1 MDLDDKGRLR
11 NVFWADARSRAT
23 CKEFGDV
30 VTFDTTYLVNR
41 YDVPFAP
48 FVGVNHHDELE
59 KQFQSAYTNAKAKE
73 FQNEFVGK
81 LGCSLQERK
90 VGDVWSE
97 YEVKEWV
104 TFGEGEEKWK
114 KRVSFTV
121 DFNGETNEAN
131 CNCRLFEFRGMVCRH
146 QLMVFH
152 DRGVQRVPDKY
163 VLRRWRKDVKRVHTK
178 IRINY
183 ANSSTTI
190 EARRHNNMCNL
201 FNEVADLAEDCQE
214 KYAKVMGR
222 LRELK
227 EELIESS
234 IVCGSSMGLGIPNDS
249 LSLGDGVVPSK
260 ESRNILDPEVEDI
273 ADGHVFGTQENVV
286 NVNSY
291 PSYMGHLMWPNM
303 IPHNMQP
310 NMAQGRIILP
320 FSPTLCPTGTDFD
333 QFFNNFPTS
342 QSNMSSLL
350 NTHVWRGQSNIM
362 GTQVLGEGQ
371 SNFLESQGQG
381 WGGAQQS
388 FTEMMNARDNGEQ

>member
-1 MDLDDKGRLR
+1 MDAPPTTTEVESTTKVMFLLPSPSSLMLLESIPSAMPPRSSNQDEIDTNEEDEVWSGHNEEEEEVSSDSSKKRDAEAMHSYFMKMKADNSDFFFAMDLDDEGRLR
-11 NVFWADARSRAT
+11 NVFWADARSRTT

-41 YDVPFAP
+41 YDMPFAP

-73 FQNEFVGK
+73 FQDEFVGK

-90 VGDVWSE
+90 VGDVWLE

-104 TFGEGEEKWK
+104 TFGEGKEKWK

-131 CNCRLFEFRGMVCRH
+131 CNCRLFKFRGMVCRH

-163 VLRRWRKDVKRVHTK
+163 ILRRWRKDVKRVHTK

-190 EARRHNNMCNL
+190 EARRHDNMCNL

-234 IVCGSSMGLGIPNDS
+234 VVCGSSMGLGIPNDS

-260 ESRNILDPEVEDI
+260 ESRNILDPEV
-273 ADGHVFGTQENVV
+273 
-286 NVNSY
+286 
-291 PSYMGHLMWPNM
+291 WK
-303 IPHNMQP
+303 
-310 NMAQGRIILP
+310 
-320 FSPTLCPTGTDFD
+320 
-333 QFFNNFPTS
+333 
-342 QSNMSSLL
+342 
-350 NTHVWRGQSNIM
+350 
-362 GTQVLGEGQ
+362 
-371 SNFLESQGQG
+371 
-381 WGGAQQS
+381 
-388 FTEMMNARDNGEQ
+388 